1 MLQADLFE
9 KDTALVLMQELKKT
23 RDITENVRRGLFARY
38 NELERMVLEIKYKM
52 DLNDE
57 KCSAQ
62 T

>member
-1 MLQADLFE
+1 MLQADMFE
-9 KDTALVLMQELKKT
+9 KDTALVLMQELQKT

-52 DLNDE
+52 DINDE
-57 KCSAQ
+57 KCSTQ